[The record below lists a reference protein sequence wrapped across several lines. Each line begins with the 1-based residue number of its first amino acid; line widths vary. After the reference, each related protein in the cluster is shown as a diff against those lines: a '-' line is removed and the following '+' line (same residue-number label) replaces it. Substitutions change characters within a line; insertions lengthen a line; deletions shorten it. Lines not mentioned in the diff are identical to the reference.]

1 MVVYFIFIRLSKNFC
16 PAPPLRTGLR
26 DFFDAPQAIFL
37 AWHLPFSV
45 ALAASRR
52 LTPFSDASCPVI
64 YTCTTSA
71 QVYVYEEPALQ
82 TARKPHAAH
91 KSIGRLRALP

>member
-1 MVVYFIFIRLSKNFC
+1 MVVYFIFIRLSKNFY

-64 YTCTTSA
+64 YTYTTSA
-71 QVYVYEEPALQ
+71 QVYVKDGGVSRFRFMRFAEV
-82 TARKPHAAH
+82 
-91 KSIGRLRALP
+91 RL